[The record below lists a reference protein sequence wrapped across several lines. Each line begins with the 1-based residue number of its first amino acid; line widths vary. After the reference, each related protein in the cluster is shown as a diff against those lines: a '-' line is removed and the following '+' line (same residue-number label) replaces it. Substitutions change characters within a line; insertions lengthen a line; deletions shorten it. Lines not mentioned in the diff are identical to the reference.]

1 MASSRRKAQRVS
13 LAFAYLFYVL
23 ALACVGA
30 VAWFTHLYGGNH
42 PAVAAFSASVVF
54 FIGGGIVLQVM
65 GKADLPDLKIRSR
78 D

>member
-1 MASSRRKAQRVS
+1 VASTKRKAQRVS

-23 ALACVGA
+23 ALGCVGA
-30 VAWFTHLYGGNH
+30 VVWFGYQHGGNH